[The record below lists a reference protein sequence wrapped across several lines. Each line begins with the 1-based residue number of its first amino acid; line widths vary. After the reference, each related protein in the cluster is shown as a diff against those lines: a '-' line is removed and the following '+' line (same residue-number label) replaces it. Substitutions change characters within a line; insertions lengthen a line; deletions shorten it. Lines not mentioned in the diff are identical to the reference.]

1 MRVKDEKKFEAIS
14 QAAIHLIITE
24 GLSGASMSKIAKQAG
39 VSAATIY
46 IYFTNKEEM
55 LSELYRNCKLKMSI
69 DLLHNV
75 DTDGDVEKG
84 LRQLWRNLYR
94 YIPDHAEEFS
104 FLEQFENSPHV
115 EKICKEMIEN
125 EFKPLFTMIER
136 GKELGVIKNLPH
148 EMIRAFGFF
157 PIIRLTKE
165 ELLGN
170 LTLTEELLE
179 QAFDLAWNS
188 LKA

>member
-55 LSELYRNCKLKMSI
+55 LSELYRSCKQKMSVE
-69 DLLHNV
+69 LLKNV
-75 DTDGDVEKG
+75 DTEGNIEKA

-94 YIPDHAEEFS
+94 YIPTHAEEFS

-115 EKICKEMIEN
+115 EKISKESIEN
-125 EFKPLFTMIER
+125 EFKPLFTMLER
-136 GKELGVIKNLPH
+136 GKEEGVIKNMPH
-148 EMIRAFGFF
+148 EMIRSFGFF
-157 PIIRLTKE
+157 PIVRLTKE

-170 LTLTEELLE
+170 VILTEELLK
-179 QAFDLAWNS
+179 QAFDMAWNS
-188 LKA
+188 IKA